1 VCFSSAENSR
11 FDAAQYTFFG
21 KAPLEGLER
30 GGLADDGGVDGY
42 GGGFGG
48 HDDGAYHLSPVGEEV
63 RLSLS
68 ATLYPTKKAGFLVD
82 MNCAHSVIRKVLISL
97 VPATVGKLR
106 VVCIACFIQS

>member
-1 VCFSSAENSR
+1 VLEKTRFFLSATRVPVEFLVPPRGTNGNLCVCFSSAENSR

-21 KAPLEGLER
+21 KAPLEGLEL

-68 ATLYPTKKAGFLVD
+68 LSDFVSHKESRIP
-82 MNCAHSVIRKVLISL
+82 C
-97 VPATVGKLR
+97 
-106 VVCIACFIQS
+106 